1 MRFLIFSDLHGNQ
14 YAWRAFAEKL
24 PRLSFDRLVFLGD
37 IFGYYYG
44 QNEILRGLMTQ
55 RDLVWLRGNH
65 DQFFLQLLRGNR
77 EEDKLIERYGSTYHS
92 SQLDCVWAENMIASK
107 SFSYS
112 VRANGKN
119 ILFCHGTP
127 EDPEAGRLY
136 PKDPWSPRLCG
147 EYDVVICGH
156 THFRMVREGDGELWI
171 NAGSLGQPRDG
182 SHSGVLLFD
191 SENSQYEF
199 IDVFYD
205 KKPLLEEIDRNDPN
219 LEKLKEILSRE
230 RNEGYAL

>member
-1 MRFLIFSDLHGNQ
+1 
-14 YAWRAFAEKL
+14 
-24 PRLSFDRLVFLGD
+24 
-37 IFGYYYG
+37 
-44 QNEILRGLMTQ
+44 
-55 RDLVWLRGNH
+55 
-65 DQFFLQLLRGNR
+65 
-77 EEDKLIERYGSTYHS
+77 
-92 SQLDCVWAENMIASK
+92 MIASK